1 MITVERFKAVLIVS
15 SRRFVITYDHL
26 HSDFN
31 TKGIQ
36 LLSQPQ
42 RVGIDAIR
50 RQHLRA
56 DSNNLGVDHAFWTA
70 RLVAALLPS

>member
-1 MITVERFKAVLIVS
+1 
-15 SRRFVITYDHL
+15 
-26 HSDFN
+26 
-31 TKGIQ
+31 